1 MASGFDRYHRPTVW
15 VVLVPGRAARK
26 SRGLIWSAA
35 LGVLVQGPSLLEA
48 APLEPRTPP
57 PPAPSASSEATPPLK
72 LKLLRRGD
80 GVEVVVEGVGLAP
93 QLRQQSRGSTWE
105 GRLTT
110 TETKGVLLTPQRFSL
125 PEAGLQSVS
134 LDGGGSAFQL
144 SITPMQGVPLG
155 KPVVS
160 ADGKNLILS
169 FPSASQ
175 MVGQTSRPNLMQPGA
190 IPQPSYA
197 PPLQPRAVAPPLGDM
212 AVGSMVLRNQSFVN
226 ASGPNVT
233 LTLRNAPAKDA
244 LMAIAQIG
252 GYGFVYVEDAPTGS
266 GGSSASA
273 LTSSTSASQS
283 TANQIQG
290 ALVTISFRNESYSR
304 ALNSVL
310 LAAGLQGK
318 LEGKMILAGPSVL
331 SKSFGPQMSKVFR
344 LNQASAASAAD
355 YLASLGAKIT
365 KVTLVTNIASTGQSE
380 QNQVAGAT
388 QSQQTQ
394 QEKITTT
401 ETYGASTGPL
411 KGLAATSDSRLQTV
425 TIVGDPALVA
435 VAENYLRQIDLR
447 QRQVALSV
455 KILDVTLA
463 NDQSVQ
469 NSFAFRYGNNFI
481 VNDNGQLLGAFN
493 SNLPPNET
501 QFNAQAVGN
510 SDYFQTNPT
519 YPPVNPGMAYQ
530 QNQFYDFVKAQ
541 IESASTKV
549 LASPTLILSE
559 NPETITGGAEVAS
572 SATSGLATATIGRP
586 RANESFVTV
595 GTQEITSFTVVT
607 GVQGSPNTCQP
618 QFETAG
624 LTFGARVSK
633 IDDNGF
639 VTFTLSPSISAVA
652 GNPVTIPGCGPI
664 KILRTR
670 RLDTGSVRVR
680 DRQTLVL
687 TGVISDEDTQVVSKW
702 PIVGDIPFVG
712 QFFRSG
718 TGFRRKNELV
728 ILVTPKIIDDTEGG
742 AYGYGYRPG
751 TSEARRMLS
760 GSM

>member
-1 MASGFDRYHRPTVW
+1 M
-15 VVLVPGRAARK
+15 
-26 SRGLIWSAA
+26 
-35 LGVLVQGPSLLEA
+35 LLAEGAMGIA
-48 APLEPRTPP
+48 APIDPP
-57 PPAPSASSEATPPLK
+57 KPSPSTQQQAAETAPPLA
-72 LKLLRRGD
+72 LKVRRQAD
-80 GVEVVVEGVGLAP
+80 GLEIVLEGAGQSP
-93 QLRQQSRGSTWE
+93 QLRQGSK
-105 GRLTT
+105 GRDWQGTLTT
-110 TETKGVLLTPQRFSL
+110 SQPRGVFVTPQRFSL
-125 PEAGLQSVS
+125 PEAGIQSIT
-134 LDGGGSAFQL
+134 LDGGGNQFRL
-144 SITPMQGVPLG
+144 DVTPLQGVQLG
-155 KPVVS
+155 RPVVS
-160 ADGKNLILS
+160 ADGQNLILT
-169 FPSASQ
+169 FSAPNQ
-175 MVGQTSRPNLMQPGA
+175 GLGMTARPNLNQPGV
-190 IPQPSYA
+190 IPQAAYA

-252 GYGFVYVEDAPTGS
+252 GYGFVYVDDAPASGS
-266 GGSSASA
+266 GSSSSSPSVAPSISSQASPNPDA
-273 LTSSTSASQS
+273 
-283 TANQIQG
+283 G
-290 ALVTISFRNESYSR
+290 RLVTISFRNESYAR

-318 LEGKMILAGPSVL
+318 LEGRMILAGPSVL
-331 SKSFGPQMSKVFR
+331 GKSFGPQMSKVFR

-365 KVTLVTNIASTGQSE
+365 KVTVLTNIASTGQAQ
-380 QNQVAGAT
+380 QNQVAGAS
-388 QSQQTQ
+388 QSQQTTR
-394 QEKITTT
+394 ETITTT

-425 TIVGDPALVA
+425 TIIGDPALVA
-435 VAENYLRQIDLR
+435 VAENYLKQIDLR

-455 KILDVTLA
+455 KILDVTLS
-463 NDQSVQ
+463 NDADVQ

-481 VNDNGQLLGAFN
+481 VNDSGKLLGAFN
-493 SNLPPNET
+493 SNLPPTET
-501 QFNAQAVGN
+501 EMRGAATGN
-510 SDYFQTNPT
+510 PEIKTANPT

-530 QNQFYDFVKAQ
+530 QNNFYDYVRAQ
-541 IESASTKV
+541 IESTSTKV

-572 SATSGLATATIGRP
+572 GSATSGLASATIGRP

-624 LTFGARVSK
+624 LTFGARISK

-652 GNPVTIPGCGPI
+652 GLPVVIPGCGPI

-680 DRQTLVL
+680 DGQTLIL
-687 TGVISDEDTQVVSKW
+687 TGVISDADSQTVTKW
-702 PIVGDIPFVG
+702 PIVGDIPLIG
-712 QFFRSG
+712 QFFRSSNSS
-718 TGFRRKNELV
+718 RSKNELV
-728 ILVTPKIIDDTEGG
+728 ILVTPRIIDDTDGG
-742 AYGYGYRPG
+742 SYGYGYSPRVN
-751 TSEARRMLS
+751 EAQRMMS

>member
-1 MASGFDRYHRPTVW
+1 VASGFARYHRPTVW
-15 VVLVPGRAARK
+15 VVLVRGRAARR

-35 LGVLVQGPSLLEA
+35 LGVLVHTPSLLLA
-48 APLEPRTPP
+48 APQQPKTSPP
-57 PPAPSASSEATPPLK
+57 PLPSASSPTTPPLQ

-80 GVEVVVEGVGLAP
+80 GVEVVVEGVGTAP
-93 QLRQQSRGSTWE
+93 QLRQQNKGGTWE

-110 TETKGVLLTPQRFSL
+110 TESRGVLLTPQRFSL

-144 SITPMQGVPLG
+144 TITPMQGVPLG

-160 ADGKNLILS
+160 ADGQNLILS
-169 FPSASQ
+169 FPASSQ

-197 PPLQPRAVAPPLGDM
+197 PPMQPRAVAPPLGDM

-233 LTLRNAPAKDA
+233 LTLRNAPSKDA

-252 GYGFVYVEDAPTGS
+252 GYGFVYVDDAPTGS
-266 GGSSASA
+266 GASSSAGSSSGSTQSA
-273 LTSSTSASQS
+273 GTAEQS
-283 TANQIQG
+283 R
-290 ALVTISFRNESYSR
+290 LVTISFRNESYSR

-318 LEGKMILAGPSVL
+318 LEGRMILAGPSVL
-331 SKSFGPQMSKVFR
+331 GKSFGPQMSKVFR

-365 KVTLVTNIASTGQSE
+365 KVTLITNISSSGQAQ
-380 QNQVAGAT
+380 QNQVAGAS

-394 QEKITTT
+394 RETITTT

-411 KGLAATSDSRLQTV
+411 KGLSATSDSRLQTI
-425 TIVGDPALVA
+425 TIIGEPALVA
-435 VAENYLRQIDLR
+435 VAENYLKQIDLR
-447 QRQVALSV
+447 QRQVALNV
-455 KILDVTLA
+455 KILDVTLENIQA
-463 NDQSVQ
+463 VQ

-481 VNDNGQLLGAFN
+481 VNDDGRLLGAFN
-493 SNLPPNET
+493 SNLPPNQA
-501 QFNAQAVGN
+501 QFNAQANGN
-510 SDYFQTNPT
+510 VEAK
-519 YPPVNPGMAYQ
+519 YPPVNPGLAYQ
-530 QNQFYDFVKAQ
+530 QNQFFDYVRAQ

-559 NPETITGGAEVAS
+559 NPESITGGAEVAS
-572 SATSGLATATIGRP
+572 GGSATSGLATATIGRP

-618 QFETAG
+618 KFETAG
-624 LTFGARVSK
+624 LTFGARISK

-652 GNPVTIPGCGPI
+652 GTPVDIPGCGKI
-664 KILRTR
+664 KILRVR

-680 DRQTLVL
+680 DGQTLVL
-687 TGVISDEDTQVVSKW
+687 TGVISDEDTQAVRKW
-702 PIVGDIPFVG
+702 PIVGDIPLIG
-712 QFFRSG
+712 QFFRSSEG
-718 TGFRRKNELV
+718 NRGKNELV
-728 ILVTPKIIDDTEGG
+728 ILVTPRIIDDTDGG
-742 AYGYGYRPG
+742 VYGYGYRPG
-751 TSEARRMLS
+751 TSESKRMLS

>member
-1 MASGFDRYHRPTVW
+1 
-15 VVLVPGRAARK
+15 
-26 SRGLIWSAA
+26 
-35 LGVLVQGPSLLEA
+35 
-48 APLEPRTPP
+48 
-57 PPAPSASSEATPPLK
+57 
-72 LKLLRRGD
+72 
-80 GVEVVVEGVGLAP
+80 VEVVVEGVGTAP
-93 QLRQQSRGSTWE
+93 QLRQQNKGGTWE

-110 TETKGVLLTPQRFSL
+110 TESRGVLLSPQRFSL

-144 SITPMQGVPLG
+144 TVTPMQGVPLG
-155 KPVVS
+155 NPVVS

-175 MVGQTSRPNLMQPGA
+175 VVGQTSRPNLMQPGA

-212 AVGSMVLRNQSFVN
+212 AVGSMLLRNPGFVN
-226 ASGPNVT
+226 AQGPNVT
-233 LTLRNAPAKDA
+233 LTLRKAPARDA
-244 LMAIAQIG
+244 LMAIAQLG
-252 GYGFVYVEDAPTGS
+252 GYGFVYIGEDLEKTSQTNIAGDK
-266 GGSSASA
+266 SASA
-273 LTSSTSASQS
+273 AAEFKVSDER
-283 TANQIQG
+283 G
-290 ALVTISFRNESYSR
+290 LVTLLFKNETYSR
-304 ALNSVL
+304 ALNSIL

-318 LEGKMILAGPSVL
+318 LDGKTLLAGKNVL
-331 SKSFGPQMSKVFR
+331 DKSFGSQISKVFR
-344 LNQASAASAAD
+344 LNQATAASAAD
-355 YLASLGAKIT
+355 YLASLGAAISKISLT
-365 KVTLVTNIASTGQSE
+365 TATTQATGT
-380 QNQVAGAT
+380 AGTAVSSAGPAPT
-388 QSQQTQ
+388 SVVQAISSV
-394 QEKITTT
+394 
-401 ETYGASTGPL
+401 ETYGAATGPL
-411 KGLAATSDSRLQTV
+411 KGLLGTTDSRLQTL
-425 TIVGDPALVA
+425 TLIGDPLQVA
-435 VAENYLRQIDLR
+435 VAENYLKQIDLR

-455 KILDVTLA
+455 KVLDVTLA
-463 NDQSVQ
+463 DDKTVQ

-493 SNLPPNET
+493 SNLPPNQA
-501 QFNAQAVGN
+501 QFDAASNGTSTTV
-510 SDYFQTNPT
+510 
-519 YPPVNPGMAYQ
+519 YPPVNPGMTYE
-530 QNQFYDFVKAQ
+530 QNQFYDYVKAQ

-559 NPETITGGAEVAS
+559 NPEDITGGAEVSSGAS
-572 SATSGLATATIGRP
+572 TSGLATATIGRP

-618 QFETAG
+618 QFETSG
-624 LTFGARVSK
+624 LTFGARISK

-639 VTFTLSPSISAVA
+639 VTFTLSPSISAVS
-652 GNPVTIPGCGPI
+652 GNPVEIPGCGPI

-680 DRQTLVL
+680 DGQTLVL

-702 PIVGDIPFVG
+702 PIVGDIPLVG

-728 ILVTPKIIDDTEGG
+728 ILVSPKIIDDTEGG

-751 TSEARRMLS
+751 TSEVKRMLS